1 MKQIK
6 DFYLI
11 TLLAGFL
18 CFGLLFVTGASAVDK
33 NPCSG
38 DIARFCPGILPGPA
52 GMVALMECL
61 EKHEKELSDACRDFE
76 EGMGGPRIEKI
87 EAIREKKEFRQKCS
101 GDMFRFCKDTS
112 PTKGRMMQC
121 LKAHE
126 SELSAPCSQSIKAMM
141 K

>member
-1 MKQIK
+1 MKKIEG
-6 DFYLI
+6 FYLTALI
-11 TLLAGFL
+11 ACFL
-18 CFGLLFVTGASAVDK
+18 CIGGLIAIDASAADK

-52 GMVALMECL
+52 GMAALMECL

-87 EAIREKKEFRQKCS
+87 EAIREKQEFRQKCS

-112 PTKGRMMQC
+112 PTKGRMMKC